1 MELHALVL
9 ATCSYALLIS
19 VEEQHFTLRKAA
31 AVQAPADLVL
41 GTEIN
46 KKIPRVRCM
55 QLHT

>member
-1 MELHALVL
+1 MHALVL

-19 VEEQHFTLRKAA
+19 VEEHFTLRKAA

-55 QLHT
+55 QLH

>member
-46 KKIPRVRCM
+46 KKIPRVTCM
-55 QLHT
+55 QLH